1 MRNLVLSITSLAT
14 LVCRIMSP
22 LSRIRVITVRVVL
35 SLLYENYDNTK
46 ISKLLNDGSTSDF
59 KDSVIWPAA

>member
-1 MRNLVLSITSLAT
+1 
-14 LVCRIMSP
+14 MSP